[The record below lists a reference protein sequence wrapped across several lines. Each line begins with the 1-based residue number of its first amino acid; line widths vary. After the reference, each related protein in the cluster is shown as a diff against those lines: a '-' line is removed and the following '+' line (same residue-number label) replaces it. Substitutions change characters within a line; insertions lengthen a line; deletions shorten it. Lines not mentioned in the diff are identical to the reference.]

1 MKIAL
6 LGANGQLGRDL
17 QRALEDH
24 DVKPLTRNQL
34 DVMDHERVRSVLM
47 DLRPEVVLNT
57 TAYHRVDDCET
68 QAAQAYSVNALAV
81 LNLARLANELDAV
94 RVHVSTDY
102 VFDGKVREPYTEK
115 SAAFPLSVYGN
126 SKLAGEYLV
135 RAFAKKYFLIR
146 TGGLYGVAGSQG
158 KGGNFVE
165 TRLAKANVMGDL
177 PGVFG
182 KKTLCHYFIRQLSVN
197 FRCAGMQ
204 SLIAGY
210 VCMVQVRKT
219 PLDWQWYC
227 ASHTIHGDHGRAE
240 GWCWTGG
247 SMKWVTAPEQAGNV

>member
-102 VFDGKVREPYTEK
+102 VFDGKVREPYR
-115 SAAFPLSVYGN
+115 SR
-126 SKLAGEYLV
+126 
-135 RAFAKKYFLIR
+135 RATFKGRK
-146 TGGLYGVAGSQG
+146 AGSFMMERQIHQMALVTTSLSIDLERA
-158 KGGNFVE
+158 VE
-165 TRLAKANVMGDL
+165 GLMHPISFLCIRRKPPAVPFFIMCFQPGIPTR
-177 PGVFG
+177 
-182 KKTLCHYFIRQLSVN
+182 
-197 FRCAGMQ
+197 
-204 SLIAGY
+204 
-210 VCMVQVRKT
+210 
-219 PLDWQWYC
+219 
-227 ASHTIHGDHGRAE
+227 
-240 GWCWTGG
+240 
-247 SMKWVTAPEQAGNV
+247 